1 MIQWCDTL
9 QCTGISTVDHAVLN
23 NIVKEYNTTVD
34 YTLGAQTVVQKFQNT
49 TCTPGSTGMQGKSS
63 LSYNTDH

>member
-9 QCTGISTVDHAVLN
+9 QCTGISTVDQAVLN

-34 YTLGAQTVVQKFQNT
+34 YTLGA
-49 TCTPGSTGMQGKSS
+49 
-63 LSYNTDH
+63 